1 MWINHMLGGA
11 YRQLIARLN
20 NAFSCVPAGS
30 FAKNTS
36 DQYTDIHPMG
46 AAPTPL
52 HRNRCWFGNNALGP
66 RPMSA
71 LCQ

>member
-1 MWINHMLGGA
+1 MHL
-11 YRQLIARLN
+11 
-20 NAFSCVPAGS
+20 FSCVPAGS

-46 AAPTPL
+46 AAPTPTAPQSML
-52 HRNRCWFGNNALGP
+52 VSEIALGL